1 MEKAVVLLSG
11 GLDSTTL
18 LWHVVRD
25 LQVARVTAL
34 SFVYGQKHVREL
46 AMARRQA
53 ELAGVA
59 EHRVVDAS
67 LLGELTAGSSALTD
81 GAIDV
86 PDLEAVADSDRRQPP
101 TYVPNRN
108 MVLLAL
114 GAALAE
120 ARGACDLFYGAQAQD
135 EYGYWDCTQEFQER
149 LNAVLALNRGRPVRI
164 HAPFVTMKKAEIVRV
179 GIALGVDFSLT
190 WSCYRGGERPCG
202 SCPTCV
208 ERTNAFEEAGIGDPL
223 IG

>member
-1 MEKAVVLLSG
+1 MLHACDNAPFSVVLRNIEQRIDIL
-11 GLDSTTL
+11 
-18 LWHVVRD
+18 
-25 LQVARVTAL
+25 
-34 SFVYGQKHVREL
+34 
-46 AMARRQA
+46 
-53 ELAGVA
+53 
-59 EHRVVDAS
+59 
-67 LLGELTAGSSALTD
+67 LLGHGGAAEVFRDEFGQRLTDKTGFARSRNAGDSGEAADGKLDVETMEILCALTD